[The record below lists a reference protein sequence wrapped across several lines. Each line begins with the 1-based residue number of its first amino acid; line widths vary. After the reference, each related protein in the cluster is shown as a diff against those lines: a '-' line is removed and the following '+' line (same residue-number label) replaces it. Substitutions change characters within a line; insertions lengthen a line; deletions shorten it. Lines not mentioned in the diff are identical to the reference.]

1 VTTYPCPKGHV
12 SSESDFCDTCGTRID
27 GGSPPTVPL
36 ITAPADQPA
45 APAKEKCPNC
55 GYPRSGPFR
64 FCEDCGYDHST
75 GRVPTIDPLPVAAPS
90 GPWLATIDADAAY
103 FALNDIEGVTFP
115 VGVLPQTIELTPP
128 QVRIG
133 RRSVSKGTMPEIDL
147 AAEPA
152 DPGVSHNHALLT
164 FSIDGVWLV
173 SDVGSSN
180 GTWINDEDQPLTAG
194 QSRTLKDGD
203 QVHVGAWTTITLRAP
218 G

>member
-75 GRVPTIDPLPVAAPS
+75 GR
-90 GPWLATIDADAAY
+90 
-103 FALNDIEGVTFP
+103 FP

-218 G
+218 VV